1 MKTPFVQGPK
11 RPGNAGKSQQ
21 TNHHTDQPD
30 DPQIQGP
37 VYSPV
42 GGHEIA
48 TKTQTKHTTQIG
60 TSFCSILRPLLVTL
74 LHPLVAEFAVSIL
87 SLEDANLKLPVCP
100 TPAGCVCSNS
110 GATVEQFAQRA
121 SETGEQSFAM
131 GTSADRGEDA
141 GVPRAPFKQC

>member
-1 MKTPFVQGPK
+1 MADVALWLGPYMSISSENAICTRPK

-87 SLEDANLKLPVCP
+87 SLEDAKFEIASLSNICGLHMFKQW
-100 TPAGCVCSNS
+100 SNS
-110 GATVEQFAQRA
+110 GAIC
-121 SETGEQSFAM
+121 
-131 GTSADRGEDA
+131 SAG
-141 GVPRAPFKQC
+141 Q